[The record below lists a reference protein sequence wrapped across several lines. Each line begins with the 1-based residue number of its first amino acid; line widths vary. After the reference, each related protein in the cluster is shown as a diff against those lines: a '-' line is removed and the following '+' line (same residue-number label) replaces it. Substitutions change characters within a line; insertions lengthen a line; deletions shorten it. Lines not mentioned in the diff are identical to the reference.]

1 MAILTH
7 SGRVA
12 MAQSIA
18 IRPIHLAWGSGDANW
33 DTVPVPEPPLA
44 TSLLAEL
51 GRRSA
56 TFVEYLVADAGGALT
71 LGGERFAVS
80 VHPTNLLHMRFD
92 FEFTE
97 AAGADIRELGV
108 FVGTETQTGLPP
120 GQAYFTPGEITNPGT
135 LLALERIPKIVRLIT
150 VRQNFDYVIK
160 I

>member
-1 MAILTH
+1 MAILTY

-12 MAQSIA
+12 MAQSIL
-18 IRPIHLAWGSGDANW
+18 IRPIHLAWGCGDPNW
-33 DTVPVPEPPLA
+33 DTVFVPEPPSA
-44 TSLLAEL
+44 TGLISEV

-71 LGGERFAVS
+71 LGGERFSVS
-80 VHPTNLLHMRFD
+80 VDPTNILHMRFD
-92 FEFTE
+92 FEFSE
-97 AAGADIRELGV
+97 AAGVDIRELGI
-108 FVGTETQTGLPP
+108 FVGTETRVGLPP
-120 GQAYFTPGEITNPGT
+120 GQAYFTPGEVTNPGV